1 MSFQNVFGGP
11 IEAPGI
17 TPAPATGT
25 GNAEDLTL
33 TAGAAGTGNADGG
46 NVNLVPTVGT
56 GTGTDGE
63 VQINSSTEGFV
74 IVQIPYLATSIDT
87 GWFVAARAYR
97 VKSIILRP
105 LTVAAATAT
114 VQIFKGPSGVAINGL
129 GSVAL
134 AAAQDLAT
142 GDGVVANTNYA
153 AALVSN
159 VAGALDIAAGDAIG
173 PAFTGTMTTKVG
185 VITVTLVPI

>member
-1 MSFQNVFGGP
+1 MSVSNVFGGP

-17 TPAPATGT
+17 APAPATGA

-33 TAGAAGTGNADGG
+33 TAGTAGTGNADGG
-46 NVNLVPTVGT
+46 NVNLVPTVAS

-63 VQINSSTEGFV
+63 VQINGSTAGFV
-74 IVQIPYLATSIDT
+74 VVQIPYVATSVDT

-114 VQIFKGPSGVAINGL
+114 AQIFKAPSATAIAG
-129 GSVAL
+129 GTAL
-134 AAAQDLAT
+134 AAAQNLAT
-142 GDGVVANTNYA
+142 GDGAVANTNYA
-153 AALVSN
+153 ATLSV